1 MAKFSRREVQV
12 THALGFH
19 LRAAGRF
26 VHLSRQ
32 FQATIRVCCDGRGAD
47 GRSILDL
54 MLLTAECGAR
64 LELEAIGPDAEEA
77 TALLAALVEQPILDD
92 EAGRDA

>member
-1 MAKFSRREVQV
+1 
-12 THALGFH
+12 GFH

-26 VHLSRQ
+26 VHLSRH
-32 FQATIRVCCDGRGAD
+32 FQATIRVFCDGRGAD